1 MELNLRPFHLAFP
14 VKNLE
19 DTKKW
24 YCDVLGCTLGRE
36 SDDWVDFNFYGH
48 QVVAHLSS
56 NFNVNQT
63 NEVDGEQVPIRH
75 FGVILTTNDW
85 DRLRYKLESKEIEF
99 IIQPNVRFENTTGEQ
114 KTMFI
119 SDPSGN
125 ALEFKCFQ
133 NDDMIFK
140 S

>member
-36 SDDWVDFNFYGH
+36 SDDWIDFNFYGH

-85 DRLRYKLESKEIEF
+85 DRLRDKLESKEIEF

>member
-85 DRLRYKLESKEIEF
+85 DRLRDKLESKEIEF
-99 IIQPNVRFENTTGEQ
+99 IIQPNVRFENSQGEQ

>member
-36 SDDWVDFNFYGH
+36 SDDWIDFNFYGH

-85 DRLRYKLESKEIEF
+85 DRLRDKLESKEIEF
-99 IIQPNVRFENTTGEQ
+99 IIQPNVRFENSSGEQ

>member
-85 DRLRYKLESKEIEF
+85 DRLRYKLESKEIKF

-125 ALEFKCFQ
+125 SLEFKCFQ

>member
-85 DRLRYKLESKEIEF
+85 DRLRDKLESKEIEF
-99 IIQPNVRFENTTGEQ
+99 IIQPNVRFENSSGEQ

-133 NDDMIFK
+133 NDDMIFE

>member
-1 MELNLRPFHLAFP
+1 MLFRLRTLKIQ
-14 VKNLE
+14 KNGIAM
-19 DTKKW
+19 
-24 YCDVLGCTLGRE
+24 Y
-36 SDDWVDFNFYGH
+36 DWVDFNFYGH

-85 DRLRYKLESKEIEF
+85 DRLRDKLESKEIEF
-99 IIQPNVRFENTTGEQ
+99 IIQPNVRFENSQGEQ

-133 NDDMIFK
+133 KKRNTFVPFISVFAFTRFRIG
-140 S
+140 

>member
-85 DRLRYKLESKEIEF
+85 DRLRDKLESKEIEF
-99 IIQPNVRFENTTGEQ
+99 IIQPNVRFENSSGEQ

>member
-85 DRLRYKLESKEIEF
+85 DRLRYKLESKEIKF
-99 IIQPNVRFENTTGEQ
+99 IIQPNVRFENSPGEQ

-125 ALEFKCFQ
+125 VLEFKCFQ

>member
-75 FGVILTTNDW
+75 FGVILTSHNW
-85 DRLRYKLESKEIEF
+85 DKLRDRLESKGIEF
-99 IIQPNVRFENTTGEQ
+99 MIQPNVRFKNSPGEQ
-114 KTMFI
+114 KTMFV

-125 ALEFKCFQ
+125 ALEFKSFE
-133 NDDMIFK
+133 NDSMIFK

>member
-85 DRLRYKLESKEIEF
+85 DRLRDKLESKEIEF

>member
-85 DRLRYKLESKEIEF
+85 DRLRDKLESKEIEF

-125 ALEFKCFQ
+125 SLEFKCFQ

>member
-85 DRLRYKLESKEIEF
+85 DRLRDKLESKEIEF

-125 ALEFKCFQ
+125 VLEFKCFQ